1 LWGVVVESVELLH
14 TTTPQIKERRANAV
28 LTGEY
33 RHSVDAKNR
42 LFIPAKHRE
51 ELGEELI
58 VSRSIR
64 GQLLKVFSLEGWEA
78 YIAPI
83 KQQERRVAEPA
94 LRFLHRNAV
103 KVTPDSQGRILLPQ
117 SLLDFAEIEKN
128 AVVVGNCDWVEIWSE
143 ALYEAE
149 IEKEDQEDLRAKLE
163 LFGL

>member
-1 LWGVVVESVELLH
+1 M
-14 TTTPQIKERRANAV
+14 

-33 RHSVDAKNR
+33 RHTVDAKNR

-51 ELGEELI
+51 LLGDELI

-64 GQLLKVFSLEGWEA
+64 GQMLKVFSLKGWEA

-83 KQQERRVAEPA
+83 KEKERRVAEPA
-94 LRFLHRNAV
+94 LRYLHRNAAW
-103 KVTPDSQGRILLPQ
+103 VTPDSQGRILIPQ
-117 SLLDFAEIEKN
+117 ALLKFAEIEKN

-143 ALYEAE
+143 SLYE
-149 IEKEDQEDLRAKLE
+149 IEMAKEDPQDLLAKLE

>member
-1 LWGVVVESVELLH
+1 M
-14 TTTPQIKERRANAV
+14 
-28 LTGEY
+28 LTGEF

-58 VSRSIR
+58 VARDIR
-64 GQLLKVFSLEGWEA
+64 AQVLKVFSLEGWNE

-83 KQQERRVAEPA
+83 KKQERRVAEPA
-94 LRFLHRNAV
+94 LRYLHRNAA

-117 SLLDFAEIEKN
+117 ALLDFAQIEKN
-128 AVVVGNCDWVEIWSE
+128 AVVVGNCDCVEIWSE

-149 IEKEDQEDLRAKLE
+149 IENENRDDLRAKLE
-163 LFGL
+163 LLGL

>member
-1 LWGVVVESVELLH
+1 M
-14 TTTPQIKERRANAV
+14 

-58 VSRSIR
+58 VARDIR
-64 GQLLKVFSLEGWEA
+64 GQLLKVFSLEGWND

-83 KQQERRVAEPA
+83 KQQERRIAEPA
-94 LRFLHRNAV
+94 LRYLHRNAA

-117 SLLDFAEIEKN
+117 ALLDFAQIDKN
-128 AVVVGNCDWVEIWSE
+128 AVVVGNYDCIEIWAE

-149 IEKEDQEDLRAKLE
+149 IEREDRDELRAQLE

>member
-1 LWGVVVESVELLH
+1 M
-14 TTTPQIKERRANAV
+14 

-33 RHSVDAKNR
+33 RHSVDNKNR

-51 ELGEELI
+51 ELGEELV

-64 GQLLKVFSLEGWEA
+64 GQMLKVFSVQGWNE

-83 KQQERRVAEPA
+83 RQQERRIAEPA
-94 LRFLHRNAV
+94 LRYLHRNAIKLV
-103 KVTPDSQGRILLPQ
+103 PDSQGRILIPQ
-117 SLLDFAEIEKN
+117 ALLDFAGIEKN
-128 AVVVGNCDWVEIWSE
+128 AVVVGTCDCVEIWAE

-149 IEKEDQEDLRAKLE
+149 IEEEDRDGLRAQLE